1 MVLLYEK
8 KDKIAMVTLN
18 RPEAMNAIIGELAPA
33 PGTHHGPARRAYDG
47 KKSLG
52 RERYCIAAVKA
63 ASVDFT

>member
-33 PGTHHGPARRAYDG
+33 PGNHITDLPEGPTMARRA
-47 KKSLG
+47 
-52 RERYCIAAVKA
+52 
-63 ASVDFT
+63 